1 MKALL
6 ENVSYLADVKI
17 LRNVPFIRVP
27 VMNNNQYHDL
37 NRSGLY
43 ERKVKNVLI
52 GLLCFGLFFIGP
64 HFSASGKIVSGLRS
78 VYGAPGDDTPSES
91 ARSDFSDQY
100 DQDGDGE
107 VDAPDDT
114 PSEDDIADFADEYD
128 QDGDGEIDELDEAV
142 DEDEPDPDQ
151 SDVEEQDDRDD
162 LDDRDDERDGDE
174 TDEPDDDSGD
184 TRDDRDGRNDVDEG
198 ERPDFTSSGNNTGS
212 GGSTPGLKNRLG
224 EMVDL
229 SPLSEQEEKSLI
241 GNW

>member
-17 LRNVPFIRVP
+17 LRNVPSIRVL
-27 VMNNNQYHDL
+27 VMKNNQYQDP
-37 NRSGLY
+37 NRSGLIK
-43 ERKVKNVLI
+43 RKLKKVLI

-64 HFSASGKIVSGLRS
+64 HLSASGRIVSGLRS
-78 VYGAPGDDTPSES
+78 VYGAPGDNTPSES
-91 ARSDFSDQY
+91 ARSDFADQYDKDGDGEADAPDDTPSEDDISDFADQY

-107 VDAPDDT
+107 VD
-114 PSEDDIADFADEYD
+114 
-128 QDGDGEIDELDEAV
+128 QLDEAE
-142 DEDEPDPDQ
+142 DEDEADQ
-151 SDVEEQDDRDD
+151 SDIGEKDSQDD

-174 TDEPDDDSGD
+174 TDDPDQDSGN

-198 ERPDFTSSGNNTGS
+198 ERPDFTSSDNNHRS
-212 GGSTPGLKNRLG
+212 GGSNSGLKSRLG
-224 EMVDL
+224 GMADL

>member
-17 LRNVPFIRVP
+17 LRNVPSIRVP

-37 NRSGLY
+37 NGSGLY

-64 HFSASGKIVSGLRS
+64 HFSASSWIVSGLRS
-78 VYGAPGDDTPSES
+78 VYGAPGDNTPSES

-100 DQDGDGE
+100 DKDGDGE
-107 VDAPDDT
+107 VDAPDD
-114 PSEDDIADFADEYD
+114 PSEEDIADFADEYD
-128 QDGDGEIDELDEAV
+128 QDGDGEIDELDVAE
-142 DEDEPDPDQ
+142 DEDEADQ
-151 SDVEEQDDRDD
+151 SDIDEKDSQDD

-198 ERPDFTSSGNNTGS
+198 ERPDFTSSDNNNRN

-224 EMVDL
+224 EMADL